1 VQPHRTRQ
9 SPSIPFLLVGALCA
23 AQLGACAQP
32 AGPEGPVAAVHD
44 ETAPPR
50 AISPLVGLT
59 GSAADA
65 PTAGTVLERLP
76 AGPYT
81 YLRVQ
86 AEPPAPDA
94 WLATLGDGA
103 PVGTEITIRSLGS
116 RAGFQSKR
124 LGRTFERLDFALV
137 SPRTSNQEIN
147 R

>member
-1 VQPHRTRQ
+1 MQPNRTRW
-9 SPSIPFLLVGALCA
+9 SPSFPFALVGALCA

-32 AGPEGPVAAVHD
+32 AGLEGPIARGREEVA
-44 ETAPPR
+44 PSR
-50 AISPLVGLT
+50 ATSPLVGLT

-65 PTAGTVLERLP
+65 PTAGTVLERLA

-86 AEPPAPDA
+86 PEPPAPDA

-103 PVGTEITIRSLGS
+103 RVGTEVTIRSLGS
-116 RAGFQSKR
+116 RSGFQSKR

-137 SPRTSNQEIN
+137 SPRTPNQEIN